1 MFRPAAKLRKTKE
14 RKLRERGLRALGTQ
28 ATCFISVKEKKVQ
41 ILTLRGVRALA
52 TFDIS
57 FSDDTSSEHA
67 PPCGIVGK
75 VRSLLDLLLQKYK
88 F

>member
-1 MFRPAAKLRKTKE
+1 MFRPAPKLRKTKE

-28 ATCFISVKEKKVQ
+28 SPCFISEKRKKKVQ

-75 VRSLLDLLLQKYK
+75 VPSYLMY
-88 F
+88 